1 MTFDCIVVG
10 SHLRFDGVYQRP
22 QHIVTRLGA
31 HVPVL
36 FVEEPFVAGDD
47 RNEIRAVGGVSVL
60 RPKRRI
66 PCDPPID
73 RSTIEAVAAWVDGR
87 RPLVWLYTP
96 MMLELAEAFAAAPLV
111 FDCMDE
117 LSAFA
122 FAPPALLEREA
133 ALLERADAI
142 FTGGRSLFERRRAL
156 GERVKLYPSGVEFEH
171 FASARSIGPHPLL
184 AALTKP
190 ICGYVGVVDERI
202 DLASLEA
209 LAERDCNVV
218 LVGPIVKIDPAVLPR
233 RTNVHF
239 TGQLPYALLPTILAG
254 FDVALMPFA
263 RNAATAN
270 ISPTKT
276 PEYLA
281 AGLPVV
287 STPIADV
294 VASYGDVV
302 TIAAD
307 PAAFADA
314 ALAAAVPDPARIA
327 AGSARARAVGWDA
340 IVARMWA
347 DLRRE

>member
-22 QHIVTRLGA
+22 QHIVTRLGR

-36 FVEEPFVAGDD
+36 FLEEPFPAGVD
-47 RNEIRAVGGVSVL
+47 RSEIRETGGVTVL
-60 RPKRRI
+60 RPKRRT
-66 PCDPPID
+66 PGDPPVD
-73 RSTIEAVAAWVDGR
+73 LATIVAVTAWVDGR
-87 RPLVWLYTP
+87 KPLIWLYTP
-96 MMLELAEAFAAAPLV
+96 MMLELADAFAGSPLV

-122 FAPPALLEREA
+122 FAPAALLEREA

-142 FTGGRSLFERRRAL
+142 FTGGRSLFERRRVL
-156 GERVKLYPSGVEFEH
+156 GERVKLYSSGVEFEH
-171 FASARSIGPHPLL
+171 FASARTLEPHPLL
-184 AALTKP
+184 AALP
-190 ICGYVGVVDERI
+190 APVCGYVGVVDERI
-202 DLASLEA
+202 EIACIEA
-209 LAERDCNVV
+209 LADRACSVV
-218 LVGPIVKIDPAVLPR
+218 LVGPIVKIDPVVLPR

-239 TGQLPYALLPTILAG
+239 TGQLSYAILPEILAG
-254 FDVALMPFA
+254 LDVALMPFA

-307 PAAFADA
+307 PEAFADA
-314 ALAAAVPDPARIA
+314 ALAAAVPSRERIA
-327 AGSARARAVGWDA
+327 AGSARAREVGWDT

>member
-1 MTFDCIVVG
+1 MTFDCIVVA

-22 QHIVTRLGA
+22 HHIVARLA
-31 HVPVL
+31 QHVPLL
-36 FVEEPFVAGDD
+36 FVEEPLLSDLVSD
-47 RNEIRAVGGVSVL
+47 EVRAVGGVGVL
-60 RPKRRI
+60 RSTRRTLG
-66 PCDPPID
+66 PVPLDP
-73 RSTIEAVAAWVDGR
+73 RTVEAVRGWVGTR
-87 RPLVWLYTP
+87 RPLIWLYTP
-96 MMLELAEAFAAAPLV
+96 MMLELADAYCDAPLV

-122 FAPPALLEREA
+122 FAPPDLHERESALLR
-133 ALLERADAI
+133 RADLV
-142 FTGGRSLFERRRAL
+142 FTGGSSLYERRRGL

-171 FASARSIGPHPLL
+171 FASAPARAPHPLL
-184 AALTKP
+184 TALARP
-190 ICGYVGVVDERI
+190 VCGYVGVIDERM
-202 DLASLEA
+202 DFACVAA
-209 LAERDCNVV
+209 LAKRPVSVV
-218 LVGPIVKIDPAVLPR
+218 LVGPTMKIDPRVLPQ

-239 TGQLPYALLPTILAG
+239 TGQMPYPVLPSLLAG

-263 RNAATAN
+263 LSAATAY

-302 TIAAD
+302 RIAAG
-307 PAAFADA
+307 PEAFAAA
-314 ALAAAVPDPARIA
+314 ALAAAQPDPARIA
-327 AGSARARAVGWDA
+327 AGIARARAAGWDA
-340 IVARMWA
+340 IVACMWG